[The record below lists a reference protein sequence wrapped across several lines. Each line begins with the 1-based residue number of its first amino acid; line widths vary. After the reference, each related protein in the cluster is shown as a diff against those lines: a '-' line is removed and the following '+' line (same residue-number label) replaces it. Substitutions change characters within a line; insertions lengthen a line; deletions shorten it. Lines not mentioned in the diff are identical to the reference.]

1 MKLHPIV
8 SALRPHKAGVVL
20 IALQIALTLAIVC
33 NAVFVIGQRIER
45 VNRPTGAVEPGLI
58 RISQSWFG
66 APTGSDAA
74 SVEKLDALQRTD
86 LATLRNLPDVQQ
98 VAASTSMPLQGM
110 IYSGTLSLNPQQT
123 GVAVSAAY
131 YYGDEHLRS
140 TLGVQ
145 LIAGR
150 DFKADEILHH
160 TLSDAAV
167 SPVIIVSKPVADQL
181 FPGGDALG
189 KTVYQDGKPA
199 TIVGVVERLQTPTTA
214 KWGSNWDYNSVL
226 EPVRVDGASASYA
239 VRARPGRE
247 QAAMREARKALLAV
261 NPMRVMPDSWGIQS
275 LSQIRAK
282 IYRADRG
289 MALVMGIVCLILV
302 VVTAAGIA
310 GLTSFWVGQRR
321 KQIGVRRALG
331 ARRIDILRYF
341 QIENLLIA
349 GIGVA
354 VGVLLAVGLNL
365 WLMAH
370 YEMARLP
377 LQYVGIG
384 VLAMLALGQAAV
396 FVPARRA
403 SSVSPVVATRSA

>member
-1 MKLHPIV
+1 MRLHPII
-8 SALRPHKAGVVL
+8 SALQRHKAGVLL
-20 IALQIALTLAIVC
+20 IVLQIALTLAIVC
-33 NAVFVIGQRIER
+33 NAIFVIGQRIER
-45 VNRPTGAVEPGLI
+45 VNRPTGAAEDGLI
-58 RISQSWFG
+58 RISQTWFG
-66 APTGSDAA
+66 APTGGDAA

-86 LATLRNLPDVQQ
+86 LATLRNLPDVLDA
-98 VAASTSMPLQGM
+98 AASTSMPLQGM
-110 IYSGTLSLNPQQT
+110 IYSGTLTLNRQQT

-140 TLGVQ
+140 TLGVR

-160 TLSDAAV
+160 TLTSDAV

-181 FPGGDALG
+181 FPGGNALG
-189 KTVYQDGKPA
+189 SMVYQDGKPA
-199 TIVGVVERLQTPTTA
+199 TIVGIVERLQTPTTA
-214 KWGSNWDYNSVL
+214 KWGSAWDYNSVL

-261 NPMRVMPDSWGIQS
+261 DPLRVMPDTWGIQS
-275 LSQIRAK
+275 ISQIRDK

-289 MALVMGIVCLILV
+289 MAMVMGIVCLILV
-302 VVTAAGIA
+302 VVTAAGIT

-331 ARRIDILRYF
+331 ARKTDILHYF

-349 GIGVA
+349 GAGV
-354 VGVLLAVGLNL
+354 VLGVLLALGMNL
-365 WLMAH
+365 WLMAN
-370 YEMARLP
+370 YEMTRLP
-377 LQYVGIG
+377 ISYVLAG
-384 VLAMLALGQAAV
+384 VLAMLVLGQAAV
-396 FVPARRA
+396 LVPARRA
-403 SSVSPVVATRSA
+403 SNVSPVVATRSA